1 MKLEKLNDI
10 AKAISAGSNDNS
22 GTEVIFNLN
31 EHEHETIQQEVYK
44 FINKTIH
51 GYVSKRSFE
60 IIIRDIRFILK
71 RK

>member
-10 AKAISAGSNDNS
+10 AKVISAGSGDNS
-22 GTEVIFNLN
+22 GTEVIFKLS

-51 GYVSKRSFE
+51 GYTSKSSFE
-60 IIIRDIRFILK
+60 IIIRDIRFVLK